1 MTLTLAD
8 LANMSLVVGALV
20 GVLSVWLLF
29 RELRE
34 NNKLT
39 RAGNT
44 QALVELS
51 APFFMG
57 LIQDRKM
64 AALYVQGGKEGAEMD
79 EVDRY
84 RYRSLV
90 SWWLV
95 FHENAYYQWRNGLL
109 DGHSYQPWANDL
121 NLFIKHQN
129 VAEHWKEMKMLFQD
143 EFARHVSDLIQ
154 DSQLDQP
161 RSGTPTPIIVEGAG
175 KGSGLRLMKMRKET
189 PKDPEEDPHALV
201 PVG

>member
-1 MTLTLAD
+1 MIL
-8 LANMSLVVGALV
+8 M
-20 GVLSVWLLF
+20 

-39 RAGNT
+39 RAANT

-51 APFFMG
+51 APFYMG
-57 LIQDRKM
+57 VIQDRKL
-64 AALYVQGGKEGAEMD
+64 AELFVQGGKGNGEMD

-95 FHENAYYQWRNGLL
+95 FHENAFYQWRNGLL
-109 DGHSYQPWANDL
+109 DSHSYKPWANDL
-121 NLFIKHQN
+121 KMFIMQQN

-143 EFARHVSDLIQ
+143 EFANHVTALIQ
-154 DSQLDQP
+154 KAEEVQA
-161 RSGTPTPIIVEGAG
+161 EAG
-175 KGSGLRLMKMRKET
+175 PPGSKSAERAALMLLLKKTENDHLA
-189 PKDPEEDPHALV
+189 PAPLK
-201 PVG
+201 